1 MLGILTM
8 TPTGIGAETMSQDI
22 ETLLKAA
29 IQTKVI
35 EAFNTTPEMVEKMV
49 RAAFEKKVGEQG
61 MPSTG
66 RYGEKEM
73 PFIDWLVGEEIRKAA
88 SEAVRDYMTQ
98 HREAVKAKV
107 VDAMQKGDYGG
118 AIGEQF
124 AKVMEQEWNWSFHI
138 KTKGDEA

>member
-1 MLGILTM
+1 
-8 TPTGIGAETMSQDI
+8 MSQDI

-35 EAFNTTPEMVEKMV
+35 EAFNTTPAMVEKMI
-49 RAAFEKKVGEQG
+49 RAAFEKPVNEHGI
-61 MPSTG
+61 PSTG

-73 PFIDWLVGEEIRKAA
+73 PFLDWLVGNEIRDAA
-88 SEAVRDYMTQ
+88 REAVRDYMAQ

-107 VDAMQKGDYGG
+107 VDAMQRGDYGG

-138 KTKGDEA
+138 KTKGDD